1 MGNDMSWILLIVA
14 GLLEVVWAF
23 AMKQSAGF
31 SRLAP
36 TLLMLV
42 AMLGSFTLLALA
54 MRNLPLGTAYMI
66 WTGIGAV
73 GAFIVGVGILGEELS
88 LQRLIAA
95 ALIIAGMVTMKL
107 S

>member
-1 MGNDMSWILLIVA
+1 
-14 GLLEVVWAF
+14 
-23 AMKQSAGF
+23 
-31 SRLAP
+31 
-36 TLLMLV
+36 
-42 AMLGSFTLLALA
+42 

-73 GAFIVGVGILGEELS
+73 GAFIVGVGFLGEELS
-88 LQRLIAA
+88 LHRLIAA

>member
-1 MGNDMSWILLIVA
+1 MSWILLIVA